1 MEGTLS
7 KILEAVQTV
16 QRKVTETKKTMA
28 HMQALKNDH
37 SDASMALE
45 SGSKGIKEEA
55 GEMGTRTGFGIR
67 ASEKGRNGGNE
78 GDTVDESLLP
88 LTQLLHR
95 VLDRAGD
102 VSDKQSY
109 VLAACTRALSKFEL
123 TAKLKD
129 QAKWVEIVKVSME
142 TNDCGNLRRR

>member
-45 SGSKGIKEEA
+45 SGSKEIKEEVE
-55 GEMGTRTGFGIR
+55 EMETGTGFGIR

-95 VLDRAGD
+95 VLDRTGD
-102 VSDKQSY
+102 VPDKQRTCLQHGPGHYPSSS
-109 VLAACTRALSKFEL
+109 T
-123 TAKLKD
+123 
-129 QAKWVEIVKVSME
+129 Q
-142 TNDCGNLRRR
+142 RR